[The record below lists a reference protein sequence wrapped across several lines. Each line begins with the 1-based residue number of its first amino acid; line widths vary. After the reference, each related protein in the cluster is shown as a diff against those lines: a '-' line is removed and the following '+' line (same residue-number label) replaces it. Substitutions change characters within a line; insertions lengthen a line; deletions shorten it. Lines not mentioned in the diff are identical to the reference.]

1 MNNAETLAAYHSISN
16 ITGDMAAAARAGE
29 WDRLTI
35 LERRYSALVAKLGA
49 AQPAPLTPEMRRHK
63 IELIHKILA
72 DDAEIRNHAEPWMS
86 RLQNLL
92 GNTGMERRLRQAYDP
107 EPGGA

>member
-1 MNNAETLAAYHSISN
+1 M
-16 ITGDMAAAARAGE
+16 
-29 WDRLTI
+29 
-35 LERRYSALVAKLGA
+35 
-49 AQPAPLTPEMRRHK
+49 QRHK

-86 RLQNLL
+86 RLQSLL
-92 GNTGMERRLRQAYDP
+92 GNAGMERRVRQAYDP